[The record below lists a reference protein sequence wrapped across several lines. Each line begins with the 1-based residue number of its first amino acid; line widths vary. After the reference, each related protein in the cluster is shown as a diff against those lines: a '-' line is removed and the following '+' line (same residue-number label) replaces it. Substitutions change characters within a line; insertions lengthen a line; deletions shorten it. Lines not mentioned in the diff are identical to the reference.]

1 MFLGNGGVMQNSI
14 AIVGKADVLNL
25 RLCIPCLPIIRDSEI
40 FQDYFNINPTLKI
53 SPSWLVKILQE
64 IELSGNFTGILETND
79 LQDIAEDDDM
89 IVFEKIC

>member
-1 MFLGNGGVMQNSI
+1 MQNSI

-53 SPSWLVKILQE
+53 SPS
-64 IELSGNFTGILETND
+64 
-79 LQDIAEDDDM
+79 
-89 IVFEKIC
+89 